1 MADALLRIYLNDQ
14 YALGVGWRELA
25 RRAQR
30 NNGGTELGRVIRTV
44 ADDIAADVETLGSIM
59 ERLGVPKSPVKGP
72 LAIVGE
78 RLGRVKLN
86 GRLLRFSPLSRFH
99 ELDVLAMGIEG
110 KKVLWG
116 NLRDLA
122 QLGARLPDV
131 DFDHLLERAQDQR
144 DRLEPFRRAAG
155 LHALAG
161 VVGARGR

>member
-1 MADALLRIYLNDQ
+1 MTDAFLRIYLNDQ

-25 RRAQR
+25 QRAQR
-30 NNGGTELGRVIRTV
+30 NNGGTELGRVVGTV
-44 ADDIAADVETLGSIM
+44 ADDIAADVETFGSIM
-59 ERLGVPKSPVKGP
+59 ERLGVPKSPVKGQ

-110 KKVLWG
+110 KKVLWA

-122 QLGARLPDV
+122 QLGARLPDI
-131 DFDHLLERAQDQR
+131 DFDDLIERAQDQR

-155 LHALAG
+155 VRALA
-161 VVGARGR
+161 ARSADRA